1 MAIPISVKQLIEG
14 NLIESER
21 IELKKGFN
29 PEAIL
34 HSMCA
39 FANDF
44 NNWGGGYILLGVSDN
59 HDIIGLEEKQ
69 VDSIMK
75 QLLNLSN
82 KLQ

>member
-1 MAIPISVKQLIEG
+1 
-14 NLIESER
+14 LIESER

-44 NNWGGGYILLGVSDN
+44 NTIGTIGTGTAYIPKGPYGATMRPN
-59 HDIIGLEEKQ
+59 LE
-69 VDSIMK
+69 
-75 QLLNLSN
+75 
-82 KLQ
+82 

>member
-1 MAIPISVKQLIEG
+1 
-14 NLIESER
+14 LIESER

-44 NNWGGGYILLGVSDN
+44 NTVGTTGTGNSLHSKGAIWGHNGAIKGA
-59 HDIIGLEEKQ
+59 KP
-69 VDSIMK
+69 
-75 QLLNLSN
+75 
-82 KLQ
+82 